1 MPTAYPMTESHMGNL
16 AFIGDPVLKNS
27 FKRKMS
33 VGLAPIVVVSYPCMT
48 AYVMAVA
55 KIIQTENIEYEKY
68 NSR

>member
-33 VGLAPIVVVSYPCMT
+33 VGPLKLRWCHIRA
-48 AYVMAVA
+48 
-55 KIIQTENIEYEKY
+55 
-68 NSR
+68 